1 MVLFIDLILPRES
14 PWERLRVHGNAKIS
28 GRFPCSLLGGF
39 RSPYLR
45 GHRFAPHL
53 HSAIILNTELP
64 PNLDWTSKSL
74 GNHAQIGRE
83 GFLPERDY

>member
-1 MVLFIDLILPRES
+1 MIFVIDLILPRKRLG
-14 PWERLRVHGNAKIS
+14 ERLRVHDDVKIS

-39 RSPYLR
+39 RGTYLR
-45 GHRFAPHL
+45 GHRFVPHL

>member
-1 MVLFIDLILPRES
+1 M
-14 PWERLRVHGNAKIS
+14 LRSAE
-28 GRFPCSLLGGF
+28 GF
-39 RSPYLR
+39 RVVCLAVFGVPIYGGTGSV
-45 GHRFAPHL
+45 PHL

>member
-1 MVLFIDLILPRES
+1 M
-14 PWERLRVHGNAKIS
+14 LRSAE
-28 GRFPCSLLGGF
+28 GF
-39 RSPYLR
+39 RVVCLAV
-45 GHRFAPHL
+45 FVPHL